1 MATNLPLKLRKIIAE
16 KTEEMHKVL
25 LEKSFY
31 QTITKQE
38 VENRLRF
45 LLETM
50 NSKENYN
57 ELLDKFK

>member
-1 MATNLPLKLRKIIAE
+1 MNRNLPPKLRKIIAE
-16 KTEEMHKVL
+16 KTEEMHKVM
-25 LEKSFY
+25 LEKSYY
-31 QTITKQE
+31 QKISKQD
-38 VENRLRF
+38 VEYNLRF

>member
-1 MATNLPLKLRKIIAE
+1 
-16 KTEEMHKVL
+16 MHKVM
-25 LEKSFY
+25 LEKSYY
-31 QTITKQE
+31 QKISKQD
-38 VENRLRF
+38 VEYNLRF